1 MPEFRIIQET
11 PEPLPHSALI
21 CSRITSGSSLAC
33 CCQLECNNDHINAPP
48 ATTFAFVAIYRNNFF
63 AASRPAIRL
72 NSAVSIWIR
81 WNYFEACQFS
91 LWVEN
96 STGFPQLYTSHF
108 CDNDVNTNTSPGGWL
123 GTAIAN
129 GRAIMIESTTTANGL
144 LVETF
149 TIHNNMLHTDTGGIS
164 VMDVW
169 AHSNPN
175 VSVTLDVM
183 LNSLW
188 GGTQGAIYSDCPT
201 CYVAGR
207 DNDQRRLSVKLER
220 LSE

>member
-1 MPEFRIIQET
+1 M
-11 PEPLPHSALI
+11 
-21 CSRITSGSSLAC
+21 TSGSGLAC